1 MKVRLPEIFKARRFG
16 LIAGVAALFLAL
28 IVFRGYQQHQ
38 LNSKPIEAERV
49 PVELTLP
56 EVRTFT
62 DEVSFVANLEP
73 EEQAAVVAKLAGK
86 TVLRVLVD
94 IGSPVK
100 AGQVLAVLDDSLLRP
115 QLAQGEATVEKA
127 RAALAQAETQ
137 LQTVRKDFARY
148 EQLYGEK
155 VISGQQFDHAKG
167 QVELAEAGRRL
178 ASKQLAEA
186 SSGLNQVSV
195 LMGYHVL
202 RAPISGVIAAR
213 FIDPGDTSSAEKA
226 AFLINRQEILT
237 VTGSVPEEAFAKLKV
252 GQEGT
257 VTLDALG
264 EKSFKAK
271 VLRLS
276 PAIDPVTRTG
286 QAELQMKAVEGMKPG
301 MYARVKLGV
310 GSHEGLSVPREAVKT
325 LPGTGE
331 RRVFLEKEGKAVSRV
346 IRTGTEEGDSVEV
359 VEGLK
364 AEEPVIV
371 TQSARIGE
379 GTAVEVAKP

>member
-1 MKVRLPEIFKARRFG
+1 MKLKFPETAKARRFG
-16 LIAGVAALFLAL
+16 LIAGTAALFLAL

-49 PVELTLP
+49 PVELALP

-94 IGSPVK
+94 IGTPVK
-100 AGQVLAVLDDSLLRP
+100 EGQVLAVLDDSLLRP
-115 QLAQGEATVEKA
+115 QFAQGEATVEKA
-127 RAALAQAETQ
+127 RAALTQASIQ
-137 LQTVRKDFARY
+137 LGTARKDFGRY
-148 EQLYGEK
+148 EQLYAEK
-155 VISGQQFDHAKG
+155 VISGQQFDHVKG
-167 QVELAEAGRRL
+167 QVEIAEAGEEL
-178 ASKQLAEA
+178 ARKQLAEA
-186 SSGLNQVSV
+186 ASGLNQLSV
-195 LMGYHVL
+195 LMGYHTL
-202 RAPISGVIAAR
+202 RSPISGVIAAR

-226 AFLINRQEILT
+226 SFLINRQDSLK
-237 VTGSVPEEAFAKLKV
+237 VKGSVPETAFPKLKI
-252 GQEGT
+252 GHEGT

-264 EKSFKAK
+264 EKAFKGK

-276 PAIDPVTRTG
+276 PSIDPVTRTG
-286 QAELQMKAVEGMKPG
+286 QAELLLKAEEGMKPG
-301 MYARVKLGV
+301 MYARVKLEV

-331 RRVFLEKEGKAVSRV
+331 RRVFLEKEGKAEGRV
-346 IRTGTEEGDSVEV
+346 IRTGAEEGDRVEV
-359 VEGLK
+359 IEGLK
-364 AEEPVIV
+364 PEEAVIV

-379 GTAVEVAKP
+379 GTLVEVAKP